1 MADTRSRDPLLT
13 SDWSPASSTSP
24 PSRGRSASSLCRAR
38 RCRWRSWGR
47 RRSGPTPASSSRP
60 SPRCAVG
67 GTTRR
72 ALRRNLQ
79 YANKHLSNSKHPNV
93 PVCVQYFWSS
103 DGPVGDLSQKS
114 HKKLQLERGILRGGR
129 TYNFSVVVLSSQVE
143 HCLQKIR
150 ANYWQISFQAN
161 LTGTGWTLV
170 TVESLGPQAV
180 LSANKV
186 SIVFDREL
194 VFYIYLK

>member
-1 MADTRSRDPLLT
+1 M
-13 SDWSPASSTSP
+13 
-24 PSRGRSASSLCRAR
+24 
-38 RCRWRSWGR
+38 
-47 RRSGPTPASSSRP
+47 
-60 SPRCAVG
+60 
-67 GTTRR
+67 
-72 ALRRNLQ
+72 
-79 YANKHLSNSKHPNV
+79 
-93 PVCVQYFWSS
+93 CVQYFWSS

-186 SIVFDREL
+186 SIALDRKL
-194 VFYIYLK
+194 FFIYLK